1 MGINPDTCHFQTFV
15 FKDTLPDFSSGNI
28 SLTNMF
34 EKEGDLMIDNSL
46 SFKSHSKNIY
56 YEVNQ
61 KIYTNKL
68 ILFDQGSTYVETR

>member
-1 MGINPDTCHFQTFV
+1 
-15 FKDTLPDFSSGNI
+15 
-28 SLTNMF
+28 MF